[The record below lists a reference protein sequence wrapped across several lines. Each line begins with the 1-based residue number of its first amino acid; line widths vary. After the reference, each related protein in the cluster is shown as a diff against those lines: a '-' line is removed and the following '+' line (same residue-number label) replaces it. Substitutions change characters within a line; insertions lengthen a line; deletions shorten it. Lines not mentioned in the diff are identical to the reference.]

1 MGSET
6 AMRKGIKILGKVLS
20 WIIVAIVGLPVAA
33 ALLLNVGTVQ
43 NFAVRKATE
52 LLSRKLETTVSIDRI
67 RLRGF
72 SRLVAE
78 GLYIEDYTGDTML
91 YAKKL
96 GAAVSKS
103 ALLHKKIIIGDVF
116 LDEAKIYLY
125 TPRDGELNIAQ
136 LISRLGSD
144 TTKQKSSTRL
154 AFRDLRISDSRFM
167 FRNEGADTLSQGVN
181 FGNMVFDGLDIRS
194 DGLDIDGGTIT
205 MDIAS
210 MSFRDISGF
219 TVRNLSTDQLTVGD
233 GLIALNGTRIVTPR
247 SDLSMPVF
255 RMDGGN
261 WEPWP
266 IFSTASA
273 SMFGSNIRRSP
284 PVRSPTSSPHSVRT
298 KDSCSAMRQWI
309 SAAPSMTSK

>member
-1 MGSET
+1 
-6 AMRKGIKILGKVLS
+6 
-20 WIIVAIVGLPVAA
+20 
-33 ALLLNVGTVQ
+33 
-43 NFAVRKATE
+43 
-52 LLSRKLETTVSIDRI
+52 
-67 RLRGF
+67 
-72 SRLVAE
+72 
-78 GLYIEDYTGDTML
+78 ML

-219 TVRNLSTDQLTVGD
+219 TVSNLSTDQLTVGD

-261 WEPWP
+261 W
-266 IFSTASA
+266 
-273 SMFGSNIRRSP
+273 
-284 PVRSPTSSPHSVRT
+284 
-298 KDSCSAMRQWI
+298 
-309 SAAPSMTSK
+309 

>member
-219 TVRNLSTDQLTVGD
+219 TDRK
-233 GLIALNGTRIVTPR
+233 
-247 SDLSMPVF
+247 
-255 RMDGGN
+255 
-261 WEPWP
+261 
-266 IFSTASA
+266 
-273 SMFGSNIRRSP
+273 
-284 PVRSPTSSPHSVRT
+284 SVV
-298 KDSCSAMRQWI
+298 
-309 SAAPSMTSK
+309 